1 MNNMNQE
8 FKIYIAGV
16 IVLFIM
22 SLMVYFIF
30 NLIPGVDISLLE
42 GWGIIMIL
50 LSVKLGWD
58 NYYGINEE
66 SESV

>member
-1 MNNMNQE
+1 MNQE

>member
-1 MNNMNQE
+1 MNQE

-22 SLMVYFIF
+22 SLIVYFIF

-42 GWGIIMIL
+42 GWGIVMIL

-58 NYYGINEE
+58 NYHGID
-66 SESV
+66 SEDE